1 MTGPAPGLDLVERWQ
16 RRLASRVGMGPAERE
31 GLRERLLAWCD
42 RHAVTPDLLVKT
54 WLDYPQLT
62 VRRRPG
68 ASEVA
73 DLAVESFLIHS
84 GVNVFGDIV
93 CVAGRPEDLAQQGR
107 QFVPA
112 VD

>member
-1 MTGPAPGLDLVERWQ
+1 MDAIERWQ
-16 RRLASRVGMGPAERE
+16 RQLAARVGMGPAERSA
-31 GLRERLLAWCD
+31 LREQLLVWCD
-42 RHAVTPDLLVKT
+42 RHEVTPDLLVKT

-62 VRRRPG
+62 VRRRPS
-68 ASEVA
+68 AVEA
-73 DLAVESFLIHS
+73 PELAVESFLIHN

-112 VD
+112 GR